1 MTRSELER
9 LQAELATVKRMHA
22 ATPPEDVIDRGSLNA
37 RIEELEEA
45 IASAGVHG
53 RAPAK
58 VRMTFRGKPVV
69 GSHGIFAS
77 FGQDAVKRYSEAVA
91 MIASSEE
98 EALKAGGRIPNKRDL
113 LITSTAIGSFGFEL
127 EEFVENELP
136 MEEETPTAR
145 AMDQLADVL
154 QATQEGSDDELADSL
169 LDTDPRAVE
178 KIRSFLDLLVSKE
191 AVVNLIQDNRT
202 VRFTQV
208 AKVAEAKERLG
219 EKNIKEGT
227 EEFTG
232 QISGLIL
239 SKRWFEFRPDGS
251 TEAIVG
257 KIAKDLK
264 DASSI
269 DAHLHRNARVKLRVT
284 RAGQGRAKYLLG
296 EMPVWK

>member
-9 LQAELATVKRMHA
+9 LQAELATVRRMHA
-22 ATPPEDVIDRGSLNA
+22 ATPVEDAIDRGSLNA
-37 RIEELEEA
+37 RLEELEHM
-45 IASAGVHG
+45 IANAGAQG
-53 RAPAK
+53 RAPAR
-58 VRMTFRGKPVV
+58 VRLTFRGKPVV
-69 GSHGIFAS
+69 GSHGIFVG

-98 EALKAGGRIPNKRDL
+98 EALKAAGRIPNKREL

-127 EEFVENELP
+127 EEHVEDELP
-136 MEEETPTAR
+136 MDESSPTAR

-154 QATQEGSDDELADSL
+154 LATQEGTDDDLADSL

-219 EKNIKEGT
+219 EKNIHEDT
-227 EEFTG
+227 QEFTG
-232 QISGLIL
+232 QVSGLIL
-239 SKRWFEFRPDGS
+239 SKRWFEFKTDGS
-251 TEAIVG
+251 EETIVG

-264 DASSI
+264 DASHI
-269 DAHLHRNARVKLRVT
+269 DSNLHRSARVRLRVT
-284 RAGQGRAKYLLG
+284 RAGQGRPKYLMNEL
-296 EMPVWK
+296 PVW

>member
-9 LQAELATVKRMHA
+9 LQAELATVRRMHA
-22 ATPPEDVIDRGSLNA
+22 STPQEDVIDRGSLNA
-37 RIEELEEA
+37 RIEELEQA
-45 IASAGVHG
+45 IAAAGTQG
-53 RAPAK
+53 RAPAR
-58 VRMTFRGKPVV
+58 VRLTFRGKPVV
-69 GSHGIFAS
+69 GSHGIFVG

-98 EALKAGGRIPNKRDL
+98 EALKAGGRIPNKREL

-127 EEFVENELP
+127 EEHVEGELP
-136 MEEETPTAR
+136 MDESSPTAR

-154 QATQEGSDDELADSL
+154 QATQDGSDDDLADSL

-178 KIRSFLDLLVSKE
+178 KIRSFLELLVSKE

-219 EKNIKEGT
+219 EKNIHEDTK
-227 EEFTG
+227 EFTG
-232 QISGLIL
+232 QVSGLIL
-239 SKRWFEFRPDGS
+239 SKRWFEFKPQGDS
-251 TEAIVG
+251 EPIVG

-264 DASSI
+264 DAGSI
-269 DAHLHRNARVKLRVT
+269 DQNLHKPARLRLRVT
-284 RAGQGRAKYLLG
+284 RAGQGRPKYLMNEL
-296 EMPVWK
+296 PVW